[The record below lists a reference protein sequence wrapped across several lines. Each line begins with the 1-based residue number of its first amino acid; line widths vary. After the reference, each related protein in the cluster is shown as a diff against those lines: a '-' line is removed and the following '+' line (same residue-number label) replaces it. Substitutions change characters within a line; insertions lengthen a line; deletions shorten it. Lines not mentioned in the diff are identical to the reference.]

1 MTITIDLTTQIGQ
14 VRLEIGDDD
23 DTDGHGK
30 RPDGRNLSDQAINL
44 WLTRAGLFQSGD
56 SQVLLAAAYACEQLA
71 RDWATVSNIT
81 APSRSESAGDVAA
94 KWAERARALRHA
106 VAGGGG
112 GLRVRSLRATPATSE
127 YTA

>member
-71 RDWATVSNIT
+71 RDWSTISNIS
-81 APSRSESAGDVAA
+81 APSRSEAAGDVAA
-94 KWAERARALRHA
+94 KWRERARELRHQA
-106 VAGGGG
+106 AGGGG
-112 GLRVRSLRATPATSE
+112 GLRVRSLRATPVTSE
-127 YTA
+127 YTT